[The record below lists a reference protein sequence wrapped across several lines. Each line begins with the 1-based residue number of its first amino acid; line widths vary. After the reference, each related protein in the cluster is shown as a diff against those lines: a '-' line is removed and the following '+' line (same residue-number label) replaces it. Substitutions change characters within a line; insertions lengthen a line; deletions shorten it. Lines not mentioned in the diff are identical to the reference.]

1 MAMASPAR
9 RPPRR
14 HSTTRPTPVRE
25 SGAGRP
31 PLAIRARRSSKGVV
45 AQTPASLLQE
55 LGTCVTEADIVQVL
69 YRAFQPLFGYD
80 VVLLHVL
87 EREGWYHSMAIDTGV
102 LQDLRRRPLGE
113 SRLAWCYENPRTTL
127 IPVETAPRQQE
138 QAKGPGAGR
147 GTKLAIWVPVE
158 HQGEVIGSVI
168 YQSFRSRRVPASEIA
183 FLEELHRGLGVL
195 ITNAALNE
203 LTRNQARR
211 LEALNAIAR
220 AMASTLDEASV
231 LTALHTTLSELLPVD
246 ALEMV
251 ALTPEG
257 PGKARVL
264 HLEAGSAPT
273 SRWIPLRS
281 AEAAPVRA
289 VIRNPKPLLV
299 HEPTSSL
306 WVPIKESGTVRGA
319 LGITCDR
326 PYAYETSTAA
336 FLELV
341 SDEVTLALR
350 NARSYE
356 AIEDQ
361 RRRLEVVNAIG
372 RRLASSLDRWAI
384 MRTLREELS
393 HFLDFDGFILATITE
408 SADGPV
414 AEGYQY
420 VSGVEEVVPPVAL
433 AVTGPSREAYET
445 GRSVLVRN
453 SPWARTFQRKD
464 LERERWVVGQGA
476 AVFVSGPPD
485 DRRLVSR
492 SFVWVPVLSGER
504 ITAMLSLQSYHEA
517 AFNDWHVQLLEDVA
531 AHVSLALA
539 NADHFAQAQ
548 SERARLETLHVL
560 EMGVAG
566 ASDES
571 QIAGAIFAAVTD
583 YLGANQM
590 LLAYLDMAG
599 NVVGFT
605 GERDGPMGVL
615 GPAPIDEAPFF
626 LRLISGGGTLDD
638 ARPSGPEEVAG
649 PVGKYISS
657 NAPSHV
663 VWVPIS
669 QGDRVVGGI
678 AALRSDGARF
688 QPVHLKL
695 LETAAPVVG
704 IALRTMRLHHANE
717 LALAQSVRIQE
728 LAALAGHELMS
739 VVANIA
745 DQAQT
750 MLESTGAVCWAFD
763 TEGRISATRGSGDP
777 AAESVLVWA
786 GLNSEDRWREA
797 STGLLEGITHDQA
810 WSLIPLW
817 YGDRLVGAIGSVHAS
832 THLTEPSTPALDFAR
847 HAAVAIENSRLVAET
862 RGRIRTLEAVA
873 AFTEL
878 TPTDPDRARAEMA
891 RLVGRALASSQ
902 GELWLLEDLHLV
914 RRSPDGGMLP
924 RVPVTDSA
932 QLLRALLSP
941 TGGRRMRAL
950 LDLLGASPDAFALPI
965 QVEGRLAGLLV
976 ARMTA
981 GASETRRLAGVLAGQ
996 AAVLIGQLELVDA
1009 LDRERRMMNAI
1020 LRHSPVG
1027 VMLED
1032 ADGRVVYANPEV
1044 ESIYNLEASEMPGRK
1059 PSEIYAAAGAVPSD
1073 DGESEGTLELHLHDP
1088 DRTVHVRRVVIPGL
1102 EGEPE
1107 GILTLHEDVTA
1118 QRLAL
1123 EAKDLMLRAI
1133 GHEVRSPAAAMK
1145 NTLAGIMQWDTSID
1159 AGGRRELLQEAY
1171 ESSDRLLSLVESQLI
1186 IAKLETRHFEPS
1198 VEPIDLRVA
1207 LDGVMGVLKYR
1218 YEERAAA
1225 VEMSLP
1231 DALPAASC
1239 EPTHLAQ
1246 VLTNLIGNA
1255 LEYTA
1260 KSVRVEARTVPHG
1273 WLEVTIM
1280 DHGPG
1285 LPPNILDRVFEKTGP
1300 AGRGRSQGGLGL
1312 GLYLCRLVVERS
1324 FGGRIW
1330 VAASDREGTT
1340 FKFTVPA
1347 ATTPLKGA
1355 ARESTLT
1362 GR

>member
-1 MAMASPAR
+1 VATR
-9 RPPRR
+9 RTNKGFQP
-14 HSTTRPTPVRE
+14 STPV
-25 SGAGRP
+25 A
-31 PLAIRARRSSKGVV
+31 LVH
-45 AQTPASLLQE
+45 E
-55 LGTCVTEADIVQVL
+55 LGSCVTEADLVQVL
-69 YRAFQPLFGYD
+69 YRGLQPLFGYD
-80 VVLLHVL
+80 VVVLQGL
-87 EREGWYHSMAIDTGV
+87 EREGWYHSLAIDSGV
-102 LQDLRRRPLGE
+102 LQDIRRRPLAD
-113 SRLAWCYENPRTTL
+113 SAFAKLYANPRTTL
-127 IPVETAPRQQE
+127 VPLEPEATREE

-147 GTKLAIWVPVE
+147 SPKLVIWVPVE
-158 HQGEVIGSVI
+158 HQGEVIASVL
-168 YQSFRSRRVPASEIA
+168 YQSFRNRRVPATEIA
-183 FLEELHRGLGVL
+183 FLDEVHRRLGVL
-195 ITNAALNE
+195 IANASLNE

-211 LEALNAIAR
+211 LEALNSIAR

-246 ALEMV
+246 SLEMV
-251 ALTPEG
+251 SLANDRAD
-257 PGKARVL
+257 KARLL
-264 HLEAGSAPT
+264 HLEADSAPT
-273 SRWIPLRS
+273 SRWISMRS
-281 AEAAPVRA
+281 TEAAPARTVLRH
-289 VIRNPKPLLV
+289 PKPLLV

-306 WVPIKESGTVRGA
+306 WVPIKESGVARGA
-319 LGITCDR
+319 LGIRCSR

-361 RRRLEVVNAIG
+361 KRQLEVVNSIG
-372 RRLASSLDRWAI
+372 RRLASSLDRWSI
-384 MRTLREELS
+384 MRTLREELAA
-393 HFLDFDGFILATITE
+393 FLDFDGFILATITQ
-408 SADGPV
+408 SAEGPV

-420 VSGVEEVVPPVAL
+420 VAGIEEVVPPVAL

-445 GRSVLVRN
+445 GKPVLVRH
-453 SPWARTFQRKD
+453 SPWARSFERKG
-464 LERERWVVGQGA
+464 LERERWNVGQGA
-476 AVFVSGPPD
+476 AVFVSGAPGKHRD
-485 DRRLVSR
+485 VSR
-492 SFVWVPVLSGER
+492 SFVWVPVLSGDR
-504 ITAMLSLQSYHEA
+504 ITAMLSLQSYHDG
-517 AFNDWHVQLLEDVA
+517 AFDDWHVRLLQDVA

-539 NADHFAQAQ
+539 NADHFAEAQA
-548 SERARLETLHVL
+548 ERARLEALHVL

-571 QIAGAIFAAVTD
+571 QIAEAVFAAVSDYTD
-583 YLGANQM
+583 AAHM
-590 LLAYLDMAG
+590 VLAYLDAAG

-605 GERDGPMGVL
+605 GDRGGSAVPFGPT
-615 GPAPIDEAPFF
+615 PIEEAPFF
-626 LRLISGGGTLDD
+626 RRLMIDGGSVFESMPAGDD
-638 ARPSGPEEVAG
+638 DLAAPLNGHRT
-649 PVGKYISS
+649 
-657 NAPSHV
+657 NNPSHV
-663 VWVPIS
+663 VWVPVK
-669 QGDRVVGGI
+669 QGERVVAGI
-678 AALRSDGARF
+678 SAQRDDGVRF
-688 QPVHLKL
+688 PVAHLKL
-695 LETAAPVVG
+695 LEAAAPVVG

-745 DQAQT
+745 DQALT
-750 MLESTGAVCWAFD
+750 MLECAGVVCWTFD
-763 TEGRISATRGSGDP
+763 TEGRVSATRGSGDP
-777 AAESVLVWA
+777 AAEAVLGWA
-786 GLNSEDRWREA
+786 GLNSEESWRDA
-797 STGLLEGITHDQA
+797 PAGLVTGIARGQA

-832 THLTEPSTPALDFAR
+832 THLAEPGSAALDFAR

-878 TPTDPDRARAEMA
+878 TPTEPERARSEMG

-902 GELWLLEDLHLV
+902 GELWLLEDAHLV
-914 RRSPDGGMLP
+914 RRSTDAEAEP
-924 RVPVTDSA
+924 RVPVADSA
-932 QLLRALLSP
+932 GLLKALLSP
-941 TGGRRMRAL
+941 SGSRRLRAL
-950 LDLLGASPDAFALPI
+950 LDLLGASPDAFAIPI

-1032 ADGRVVYANPEV
+1032 AAGRIVYANPEV
-1044 ESIYNLEASEMPGRK
+1044 ESIYNLQASEMPGRK
-1059 PSEIYAAAGAVPSD
+1059 PDEIYAAAGAVPSD
-1073 DGESEGTLELHLHDP
+1073 EGDSDGTLELHLRDP
-1088 DRTVHVRRVVIPGL
+1088 DRIVHVRRVVIPGL
-1102 EGEPE
+1102 EGEPA

-1145 NTLAGIMQWDTSID
+1145 NTLAGIMQWDSTID

-1198 VEPIDLRVA
+1198 PERVDLSSA
-1207 LDGVMGVLKYR
+1207 LEGVMAVLQHR
-1218 YEERAAA
+1218 YAERASA
-1225 VEMSLP
+1225 VVVSLP
-1231 DALPAASC
+1231 DGLPPAGC

-1255 LEYTA
+1255 LEYTDKA
-1260 KSVRVEARTVPHG
+1260 VLVEARTEARG
-1273 WLEVTIM
+1273 WLEITVT
-1280 DHGPG
+1280 DRGPG
-1285 LPPNILDRVFEKTGP
+1285 LPAASVDTLFEKTGP
-1300 AGRGRSQGGLGL
+1300 AGRNRSQGGLGL

-1330 VAASDREGTT
+1330 VASSDRAGTT
-1340 FKFTVPA
+1340 FKFTVRA
-1347 ATTPLKGA
+1347 VDATIKSR
-1355 ARESTLT
+1355 ARESAGTN
-1362 GR
+1362 R